1 MTSSRGILRKI
12 LIGAGAALL
21 ISMMTLAAFSIG
33 VYVGHEGLLV
43 GSLENFG
50 SRAAP
55 DQAPP
60 QAPPPDG
67 EDPPQGRPA
76 LTGKVGG
83 ITNEG
88 LFVRA
93 PHGLRLVEV
102 GEDTVVRD
110 AQGRLLEVTA
120 LRQGAH
126 IAVFGQFSADGR
138 RLMADTIVLVP
149 SPQP

>member
-1 MTSSRGILRKI
+1 
-12 LIGAGAALL
+12 
-21 ISMMTLAAFSIG
+21 MMVLAAFSLG

-60 QAPPPDG
+60 QARPADTQDLPP
-67 EDPPQGRPA
+67 GRPA
-76 LTGKVGG
+76 LTGRVGG

-93 PHGLRLVEV
+93 PQGLRLVEV
-102 GEDTVVRD
+102 DEGTVVQD
-110 AQGRLLEVTA
+110 HQGRPLKVTS
-120 LRQGAH
+120 LRQGVYV
-126 IAVFGQFSADGR
+126 AVFGQFSGDGR
-138 RLMADTIVLVP
+138 SLMAETIVLVP
-149 SPQP
+149 PPQP

>member
-12 LIGAGAALL
+12 LIGAGACLL
-21 ISMMTLAAFSIG
+21 ISMMALATFSFG

-43 GSLENFG
+43 GSLEAFG

-60 QAPPPDG
+60 QAPRRDGQDLPP
-67 EDPPQGRPA
+67 GRPA

-93 PHGLRLVEV
+93 PQGLRLVEV
-102 GEDTVVRD
+102 DEETLVQDH
-110 AQGRLLEVTA
+110 QGRSLEITA
-120 LRQGAH
+120 LRQGMYV
-126 IAVFGQFSADGR
+126 AVFGQFSGDGR
-138 RLMADTIVLVP
+138 SLMADTIVLVP

>member
-1 MTSSRGILRKI
+1 
-12 LIGAGAALL
+12 
-21 ISMMTLAAFSIG
+21 MMVVAAFSLG

-43 GSLENFG
+43 GSLEDFG

-60 QAPPPDG
+60 QAPPGDVQDLPL
-67 EDPPQGRPA
+67 GRPT

-93 PHGLRLVEV
+93 PRGLRMVEINQ
-102 GEDTVVRD
+102 ETVVQD
-110 AQGRLLEVTA
+110 HQGRALEIST
-120 LRQGAH
+120 LRQGMY

-138 RLMADTIVLVP
+138 RLVADTIVLVP

>member
-1 MTSSRGILRKI
+1 
-12 LIGAGAALL
+12 
-21 ISMMTLAAFSIG
+21 MMTLGAFSLG

-60 QAPPPDG
+60 QAPPGDG
-67 EDPPQGRPA
+67 QNPPRGRPA

-93 PHGLRLVEV
+93 PQGLRLVEV
-102 GEDTVVRD
+102 GEGTMVRD
-110 AQGRLLEVTA
+110 PQGRLLEVTV
-120 LRQGAH
+120 LRQGVYV
-126 IAVFGQFSADGR
+126 AVFGQFSADGR
-138 RLMADTIVLVP
+138 SLMADTIVLLP
-149 SPQP
+149 SPKP